1 MARRLIGTLE
11 RIVSLPGT
19 VDDVKTWSV
28 FLAGAVLSALRWWN
42 TVRERLAEV
51 VMSRAEWVA
60 SIVVMSRAEWVAS
73 IDTVLWVTGTVAMAL
88 TGLMFLAMCW
98 NTYKKYATASGTRVV
113 SDSGSPREPPGPQPA
128 SSPPGPRLGAA
139 PTSYTW
145 SGSTEVSGEVAEI
158 IDSLERIPLTQL
170 ALERAIQPHIGK
182 RLKVQVIIG
191 DISLSL
197 IWVVV
202 RLGWVVGPSIVLRF
216 SDLEWG
222 ERLETMDAGHAI
234 SAEGRIT
241 SITRPLGAI
250 EIRME
255 NCALVDG

>member
-1 MARRLIGTLE
+1 MAPRFRTLE

-19 VDDVKTWSV
+19 LDDIKRWGGLFAAFS
-28 FLAGAVLSALRWWN
+28 LSAVGWWEKGR
-42 TVRERLAEV
+42 VWAAEGIV
-51 VMSRAEWVA
+51 SRAEWVA
-60 SIVVMSRAEWVAS
+60 AVDMGLWWVGTIAG
-73 IDTVLWVTGTVAMAL
+73 ILAVLML
-88 TGLMFLAMCW
+88 LAMCW
-98 NTYKKYATASGTRVV
+98 NTYKKHATASGTRVV
-113 SDSGSPREPPGPQPA
+113 SDSGSPRETPGPQPA

-145 SGSTEVSGEVAEI
+145 SGSTDISGEVAEI
-158 IDSLERIPLTQL
+158 IDSLERIPRTQL

-182 RLKVQVIIG
+182 RLKVQGIIG
-191 DISLSL
+191 NISLSL

-216 SDLEWG
+216 SDSEWG

-241 SITRPLGAI
+241 SITRLLGAI

>member
-1 MARRLIGTLE
+1 MARRLIRTLE

-42 TVRERLAEV
+42 TVRERLAE
-51 VMSRAEWVA
+51 
-60 SIVVMSRAEWVAS
+60 VVMSRAEWVAS

-139 PTSYTW
+139 PTSYIW